1 MEKIKKKFN
10 ELRDFLNQKI
20 KQIRKD
26 LFRIENKKIKE
37 IGKNLLRLEK
47 NFSKLKIYYDYDV
60 IEYRGIADIKNLF
73 DLSVDEDYWKP
84 IKTNDDFNNNYIEY
98 KIKEDKNKTLSIKE
112 YLNMIRPYLSDI
124 NDHKT
129 QAEWKVHSNT
139 VIHYKSQEEWKIQL
153 TMIINF
159 ISSKDSDE
167 IRTMRTKSI

>member
-26 LFRIENKKIKE
+26 LFRIEN
-37 IGKNLLRLEK
+37 NL
-47 NFSKLKIYYDYDV
+47 SKLKIYYDYDV

-98 KIKEDKNKTLSIKE
+98 KIKEDKSKTLSIKE